1 MPSITAVT
9 IFIFG
14 LSAFNHGVSNLIS
27 PRKALA
33 AKQLQDSA
41 LPALNGFS
49 VAIIG
54 IGIYYM
60 LAAYQENRGFFALT
74 LARFI
79 SARIFWLQ
87 GPAWRVI
94 ATWEAFSAALTAVAL
109 AYEGYHRIPQ
119 WKFIHVQQFK
129 SALPGPRQ
137 FSVMKLQD
145 IPLELRQAIF
155 ELVLKAPVAPSSPS
169 ESQNGRDQL
178 LYCLRDMRYG
188 WCPRGVWQQQPRNKS
203 LSLLLV
209 SKQFCAEVQD
219 IFRRLPNNYHVD
231 IMFVK
236 NYGFWPTWDIA
247 KRPTSRYIDKITS
260 TIRIFEPTDDLDDR
274 FKDSLRFAGG
284 DGGPESAAWALYE
297 LLVSLIQHGPGYL
310 GLKDNQR
317 FIVNEIEVNVV
328 SPTDGAAHTRLAC
341 RDNENPWWLRWSGIE
356 YGNEPVPE
364 KRLANYMTSFL
375 DIVFNV
381 ESDTMP
387 YCQELYDHITESI
400 TFQLNGQEWEK
411 RRIDEYLEKCHPS
424 TWPQDYRD
432 GWCRKTLKTRQRI
445 RRIRRSRE
453 KTRKGLE
460 LNDKQPK

>member
-94 ATWEAFSAALTAVAL
+94 ASWEAFSAALTAAAL
-109 AYEGYHRIPQ
+109 AYEGYHGSLIIPCPRP
-119 WKFIHVQQFK
+119 KQFL
-129 SALPGPRQ
+129 SMQ
-137 FSVMKLQD
+137 LQD
-145 IPLELRQAIF
+145 IPLELRKAIF
-155 ELVLKAPVAPSSPS
+155 ELVLRAPVTPSSPS
-169 ESQNGRDQL
+169 ESQHGRAQL
-178 LYCLRDMRYG
+178 RHCLRDVRWG
-188 WCPRGVWQQQPRNKS
+188 WKPRGVWQLAPMNKS

-209 SKQFCAEVQD
+209 SRQFYVEVRD
-219 IFRRLPNNYHVD
+219 IFRRLPNSYHVD

-236 NYGFWPTWDIA
+236 NYGFWPTWDII
-247 KRPTSRYIDKITS
+247 KPPTSRYIDKITS

-274 FKDSLRFAGG
+274 FKDSLSFRGG
-284 DGGPESAAWALYE
+284 DGGPESAASALYE
-297 LLVSLIQHGPGYL
+297 LLVSLIQHGPGYV
-310 GLKDNQR
+310 GHPNNQG
-317 FIVNEIEVNVV
+317 FVINEIEVNVV

-341 RDNENPWWLRWSGIE
+341 RDNENPRWLRLCGIE
-356 YGNEPVPE
+356 YGDEPVPE
-364 KRLANYMTSFL
+364 KRLADYMTHFL
-375 DIVFNV
+375 DIVF
-381 ESDTMP
+381 EADSDVRP
-387 YCQELYDHITESI
+387 YSQELYEHILESI

-424 TWPQDYRD
+424 TWPHDYRN
-432 GWCRKTLKTRQRI
+432 GWCRKTLRTRQWLRMI
-445 RRIRRSRE
+445 HRRRE
-453 KTRKGLE
+453 KVRKGLE
-460 LNDKQPK
+460 VHDKQPE